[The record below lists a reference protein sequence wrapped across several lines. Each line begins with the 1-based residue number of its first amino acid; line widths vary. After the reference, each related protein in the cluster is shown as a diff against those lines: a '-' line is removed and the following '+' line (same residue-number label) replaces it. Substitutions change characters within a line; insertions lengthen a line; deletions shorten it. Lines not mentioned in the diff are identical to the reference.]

1 MDFVSSILYSVK
13 GVKIGLN
20 IKHIN
25 KDDERRIRIMFV
37 AK

>member
-20 IKHIN
+20 ITHID
-25 KDDERRIRIMFV
+25 KDDERRKRIMFECL
-37 AK
+37 